1 MNTNEIVKALKIC
14 ANDRTCDNCP
24 CESQKTEFGSDCLDE
39 NMRQAADEIERLQ
52 KELDAAV
59 KDIRAVLHDE
69 ADCCQICK
77 FDGQCKPD
85 IICHCSEAEWRGRE
99 SEGT

>member
-1 MNTNEIVKALKIC
+1 MNTNEIVRALTDAYSETDPVYFFLRTLLKEA
-14 ANDRTCDNCP
+14 AN
-24 CESQKTEFGSDCLDE
+24 
-39 NMRQAADEIERLQ
+39 EIGRLQ

-99 SEGT
+99 SEVK

>member
-1 MNTNEIVKALKIC
+1 MNTNEIVKILRCGQPIGGWC
-14 ANDRTCDNCP
+14 VGNCEHRENGL
-24 CESQKTEFGSDCLDE
+24 CELNPRRVFE
-39 NMRQAADEIERLQ
+39 QAADTIERLQ

-99 SEGT
+99 SEET